1 MLNSILN
8 YQYMQ
13 NAVIASILAGIV
25 CGIMGVII
33 IEKKLVMMSG
43 GIAHTAYGG
52 VGLGY
57 MLGIEP
63 VFGAILFSTVASL
76 SVGYIKRKGT
86 AKSDV
91 IIGMFWSL
99 GMALGILFITLTPGY
114 PPNISTYLFG
124 NILSIPRFY
133 IKIMGVL
140 TLLIL
145 LVTVIFFNH
154 WKVYLFDD
162 EFAYI
167 VGIKTALL
175 EYVLMVMIALT
186 IVVLIR
192 VVGII
197 LVLALLTAPSATAA
211 LLTNNLKNR
220 MIWSSVLV
228 ILFCM
233 TGLWISYNI
242 NLAPGSVIVIMSVGL
257 YFIIYAVKYV
267 LKSGSVERWSL
278 KRS

>member
-1 MLNSILN
+1 MLNALFN

-13 NAVIASILAGIV
+13 SAFIASILAGIV
-25 CGIMGVII
+25 CGIMGIII

-99 GMALGILFITLTPGY
+99 G
-114 PPNISTYLFG
+114 STYLFG

-145 LVTVIFFNH
+145 LVTVVFYNH

-167 VGIKTALL
+167 VGIKTAFL
-175 EYVLMVMIALT
+175 EYVLMIMIALT
-186 IVVLIR
+186 VVVLIR

-220 MIWSSVLV
+220 MILSSVLV
-228 ILFCM
+228 VLFCL

-257 YFIIYAVKYV
+257 YFIVYAVKYI
-267 LKSGSVERWSL
+267 LKSGSVGKWSL
-278 KRS
+278 RKS

>member
-52 VGLGY
+52 VGLSY

-257 YFIIYAVKYV
+257 YFIIYAVKYI